1 MADGKEIF
9 EDQNIKNQDFSHLPK
24 GVYYLQTTE
33 NTGSIFKMIK
43 E

>member
-9 EDQNIKNQDFSHLPK
+9 KGQNIKNQDFSHLPK